1 MPTKEISGTEDTSC
15 LSFSIQQAIADVENI
30 PPGHGTDDQQSM
42 SGSEERGETGSVIRE
57 DANESSH
64 DSSCGSPKPVFTIVL
79 DSDLIEPN
87 QSPLAQ
93 ATPASTTTVSVV
105 HDRTTERSED
115 GLKLLEAKPNV
126 DAAVDEKHPVICSS
140 DEPVHLCAD
149 LSTSEAQ
156 FNENNHTDNVE
167 PTHSPSDLDFRP
179 KPEKDSSTQ
188 AFVPMVSYPENHH
201 ASSGNAKKVFTII
214 LDVDSPTLSSDRC
227 HLLSYYNVSGSE
239 DSSTDEFSQ
248 LDVKHQQRSSSGTEK
263 PEGQEAKEGLSEK
276 DNVKSSS
283 SETQPGQEEAI
294 QTKTHEI
301 MEIDIRKGE
310 KEKQHEII
318 KAETSSQ
325 MDVHTGKDNDLG
337 SIVHQKDVTVL
348 ESHDEGEKKTFSEPP
363 TEANILQKP
372 SNVAKG
378 RKKNKKSA
386 GVKQA
391 SNISSRML
399 KTSRSEQKNTTDSE
413 NLQTSEVRPL
423 DITDT
428 SLTVSSDCSQPNSTK
443 PLSTEDKVTKV
454 MDTVQEETLNRLQ
467 TETKDEQFET
477 VQSAHTE
484 DSETML
490 TDASPV
496 MRAECI
502 AQIPAAV
509 PSKSQ
514 LRHAEAQRMDDSD
527 GSFPLQV
534 RFTWLCSYENSSEIH
549 SCDIIHK
556 ILVGHVQYLN
566 EMIFKYLMCFCHSKP
581 VSRFRRT
588 SFVIAVWHRSYEPTV
603 LLLQAENY
611 FFSSSVD
618 AFCSTFC
625 TIHSSFQ
632 EATC

>member
-1 MPTKEISGTEDTSC
+1 MKKHTYCVLLNDVYQYWVIVVSFLVLQVATGSVVDDLYHKNVKIMPTKEVSGTEDTSC
-15 LSFSIQQAIADVENI
+15 LSFSIQQATADVENI
-30 PPGHGTDDQQSM
+30 PPGHDTDDQQFM

-64 DSSCGSPKPVFTIVL
+64 DSSCVSPKPVFTIVL
-79 DSDLIEPN
+79 DSDLTEPN

-93 ATPASTTTVSVV
+93 AIPASTTTVSVV

-126 DAAVDEKHPVICSS
+126 DAAVDEKHAVICSS

-188 AFVPMVSYPENHH
+188 VFVPMVSYPENHH

-214 LDVDSPTLSSDRC
+214 LDVDSPTLSSGRC
-227 HLLSYYNVSGSE
+227 HLLSYDNVSGPE

-248 LDVKHQQRSSSGTEK
+248 SDVKHQQRSSSGTEK

-283 SETQPGQEEAI
+283 SETQPGQKEAI
-294 QTKTHEI
+294 QTKPHEI

-325 MDVHTGKDNDLG
+325 MDVHTGKNNDLG
-337 SIVHQKDVTVL
+337 SIVHQKDVTML
-348 ESHDEGEKKTFSEPP
+348 ESHGEVEKNTFAEPSN
-363 TEANILQKP
+363 EANILPKP

-391 SNISSRML
+391 SNISTRML

-413 NLQTSEVRPL
+413 NLQTSEVRLL
-423 DITDT
+423 DVTDT
-428 SLTVSSDCSQPNSTK
+428 SLTVSSDCSQPNSAK
-443 PLSTEDKVTKV
+443 LLSTEDKLTKV
-454 MDTVQEETLNRLQ
+454 MDTVQEETLNRPQ
-467 TETKDEQFET
+467 TETKDEPFETVSVSLAGEAKDSVVLAAMET

-490 TDASPV
+490 TDPSPI

-549 SCDIIHK
+549 SHITD
-556 ILVGHVQYLN
+556 QN
-566 EMIFKYLMCFCHSKP
+566 
-581 VSRFRRT
+581 
-588 SFVIAVWHRSYEPTV
+588 
-603 LLLQAENY
+603 
-611 FFSSSVD
+611 
-618 AFCSTFC
+618 
-625 TIHSSFQ
+625 
-632 EATC
+632 